1 MRPPLRKGHQV
12 LQATRDAAELPI
24 HKDGVW
30 GWGDDFMTFSDI
42 VTIVMHGQDRG
53 SQQLL
58 VTERMEG
65 PTEPTWQEGNHHQ
78 V

>member
-1 MRPPLRKGHQV
+1 MGTQTLQGQV
-12 LQATRDAAELPI
+12 SLEANPQF
-24 HKDGVW
+24 DGVW